1 MKLLLSSFILLL
13 SFISNAGTLVDNA
26 NLLGPE
32 AQRVREVVNNASP
45 VWIETHVSLAEP
57 LNHRADGLAM
67 SGWSSTKTNA
77 FAIVITTNPRAWR
90 ISMYP
95 QGCVSSEFTRQV
107 GDAMAAKFKQGKFAD
122 GLILATQ
129 KLSTPNTASFS
140 WGEWWPIITCG
151 VIGLLI
157 VGIIIWLCRPARRV
171 DQQIKEQR
179 ENIRRTLRPPE
190 RAKADRVFN
199 RMSRNE
205 REVFIESH
213 RDHPHYRQGLLDDPV
228 GFYLFMNAIQGNNH
242 CHSCHPTSASAFSS
256 PSPAP
261 ASEPRSSR
269 HDYSPP
275 PSVSDSFGSSG
286 SYDSGS
292 SSSFSD
298 SGSSFSDSSGSS
310 GSW

>member
-13 SFISNAGTLVDNA
+13 SFIANSGTLVDNA

-122 GLILATQ
+122 GLILAAQ

-151 VIGLLI
+151 AIGLLI

-190 RAKADRVFN
+190 KAKADRVFN

-213 RDHPHYRQGLLDDPV
+213 RDHPYYRQGLLDDPV
-228 GFYLFMNAIQGNNH
+228 GFYLFMDAIQGNNH
-242 CHSCHPTSASAFSS
+242 CHHSPISSAFSS
-256 PSPAP
+256 PSASSSAGWSAVPGQWPA
-261 ASEPRSSR
+261 
-269 HDYSPP
+269 P

-310 GSW
+310 GNW